1 MEPCAQGRGGRGRGG
16 SGRRGYMGSGG
27 GEIEDSPYGIWLV
40 VAGAIPFA
48 AGFVALVVFLIRRRP
63 SDDLDDDVAD
73 QEAV

>member
-1 MEPCAQGRGGRGRGG
+1 
-16 SGRRGYMGSGG
+16 MGSGG